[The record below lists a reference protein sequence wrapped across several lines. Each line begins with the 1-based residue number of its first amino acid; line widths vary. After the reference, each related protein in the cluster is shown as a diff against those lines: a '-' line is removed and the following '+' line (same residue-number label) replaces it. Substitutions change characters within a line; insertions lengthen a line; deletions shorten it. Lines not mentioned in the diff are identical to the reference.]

1 MDWKVLSIKAILIDN
16 KEGRIMAKEGS
27 SQSGIVGEAEENNE
41 VYLITSDNLLGYDNI
56 TFCSA

>member
-1 MDWKVLSIKAILIDN
+1 
-16 KEGRIMAKEGS
+16 MAKEGS